1 MEADKFQNL
10 QSESADKKL
19 RKTDVSLELEG
30 KKNSCPSFEA
40 DRRIPPLLGK
50 AQAILFC
57 LGFFLFDEA

>member
-30 KKNSCPSFEA
+30 KKKSCPSFEA

-50 AQAILFC
+50 AQPFC
-57 LGFFLFDEA
+57 SV